1 MDPPARAGAWRSA
14 GLWPFFS
21 FSGQNDHSRVDP
33 ADSLTDTL
41 PCWVWVTDNKLL
53 RVKTMQHIVIE
64 NSNENGLR
72 YIELSNGKRD
82 VCVSITG
89 GYVRVLAQP
98 TARRTIGG
106 GKVFSL
112 DADRVEI
119 VSAYKSAT
127 VRAMIETALDLAN

>member
-1 MDPPARAGAWRSA
+1 
-14 GLWPFFS
+14 
-21 FSGQNDHSRVDP
+21 
-33 ADSLTDTL
+33 
-41 PCWVWVTDNKLL
+41 
-53 RVKTMQHIVIE
+53 MQHIVIE
-64 NSNENGLR
+64 NSDENGLR

-82 VCVSITG
+82 VCVSITP

-98 TARRTIGG
+98 TTRRTIGG
-106 GKVFSL
+106 GKVFSR